1 MAENQE
7 TKEVVFRGIGV
18 SPGIARGK
26 IFVFGHEHDEV
37 PHRKITAE
45 ELPGEIAK
53 LEQALI
59 ATRKQL
65 LEVQKQISA
74 SIGSQDASIFD
85 AHLLVVED
93 RTLIEEV
100 IKRMEK
106 DLDNVEHTFDR
117 VAKQYVQTLS
127 KIADEYLR
135 ERAADIQDV
144 TRRILRNL
152 LGKDTADLAHLPE
165 GRIILAYDLSPSD
178 TAMLDKKKVLGFATD
193 VGSRTSHTAIVARS
207 LELPAVVGLHDA
219 SAKVQS
225 GQNVLLDGYSG
236 LLILNPSEQTLW
248 EYGQIEI
255 RRHTIEEQLVTIRDL
270 PAETADGYRI
280 TLSANVEGAEDVASV
295 IEHGANGIGLFRT
308 EYIYI
313 NRQDVPAEEEQYQ
326 EYKTAAEK
334 IAPASVIVR
343 TLDLGGDKFVSSLQ
357 VAGDLNP
364 FMGWRAIRFCL
375 ARQDVFKT
383 QLRAILRASAHG
395 NLKIMYP
402 MISGVGE
409 VHRANEV
416 LEQAKAE
423 LRTEGKPFDPD
434 IEVGVMI
441 EVPSAVLTAEIIAE
455 EVDFFSIGTNDLIQ
469 YSLAVDRVNEKIA
482 YLYEPTHPAILRLIR
497 QVVEAG
503 HQKGIWVGVCGE
515 MAGEPT
521 LVPLLLGLGI
531 DELSTSPVTVP
542 RIKKII
548 RALSIVDARALA
560 KEVLAC
566 TNGNDILQRAEQF
579 VRQIA
584 PEFLQFNGE
593 RK

>member
-1 MAENQE
+1 MAENQPS
-7 TKEVVFRGIGV
+7 KELTFRGIGV

-26 IFVFGHEHDEV
+26 IFVVGRESEEI
-37 PHRKITAE
+37 PQRTITKE
-45 ELPGEIAK
+45 ELPGEVAK

-59 ATRKQL
+59 TTREQL
-65 LEVQKQISA
+65 LDVQKQISE
-74 SIGSQDASIFD
+74 SIGTQDASIFD

-93 RTLIEEV
+93 RTLIEEI

-106 DLDNVEHTFDR
+106 DLQNVECVFER
-117 VAKQYVQTLS
+117 VSKKYVETLS
-127 KIADEYLR
+127 KIEDEYLR
-135 ERAADIQDV
+135 ERAGDIQDV

-152 LGKDTADLAHLPE
+152 LGKDHVDLAHLPGE
-165 GRIILAYDLSPSD
+165 RVVVAYDLAPSE
-178 TAMLDKKKVLGFATD
+178 TATLDKTKVIGFATD

-207 LELPAVVGLHDA
+207 LEIPAIVGLHDG
-219 SAKVQS
+219 STKVTS
-225 GQNVLLDGYSG
+225 GQNVLIDGYSG
-236 LLILNPSEQTLW
+236 LLIVEPSEQTLW

-255 RRHTIEEQLVTIRDL
+255 RRHSIEEQLATIRDL

-280 TLSANVEGAEDVASV
+280 TLSANIEQAEDVASV
-295 IEHGANGIGLFRT
+295 LEHGAHGIGLFRT

-313 NRQDVPAEEEQYQ
+313 NRQDVPTEDEQYL

-357 VAGDLNP
+357 VARDLNP

-375 ARQDVFKT
+375 ARTDVFKT

-402 MISGVGE
+402 MISGVSE
-409 VHRANEV
+409 VRRANQV
-416 LEQAKAE
+416 LEEAKTE
-423 LRTEGKPFDPD
+423 LRREGKPFDENID
-434 IEVGVMI
+434 VGVMI
-441 EVPSAVLTAEIIAE
+441 EVPSAVLTAEIIADE
-455 EVDFFSIGTNDLIQ
+455 ADFFSIGTNDLIQ

-482 YLYEPTHPAILRLIR
+482 YLYEPTHPAILRLIK

-515 MAGEPT
+515 MAGEPL
-521 LVPLLLGLGI
+521 LVPLLLGLGV
-531 DELSTSPVTVP
+531 DELSASPVTVP

-548 RALSIVDARALA
+548 RTLNIVEARSLA
-560 KEVLAC
+560 KEVLGC
-566 TNGNDILQRAEQF
+566 TNSPEILKRAEQF

-584 PEFLQFNGE
+584 PEFVQFNGGQ
-593 RK
+593 